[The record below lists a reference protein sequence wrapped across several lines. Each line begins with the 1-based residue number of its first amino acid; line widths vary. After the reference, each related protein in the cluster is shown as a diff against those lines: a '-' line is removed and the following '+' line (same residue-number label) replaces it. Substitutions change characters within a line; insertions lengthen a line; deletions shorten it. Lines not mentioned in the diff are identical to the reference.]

1 MAAARPSAALS
12 PNAKITAVAPNAI
25 AARLTRVRA
34 GRANG
39 AARPM
44 PTGRGRRSR
53 AASRYA
59 AYPRPAFGARPA
71 AMAWVADS
79 SPARSAGPSAAS
91 PVSASIP
98 AGARTD
104 AHHGTCWLPTP

>member
-1 MAAARPSAALS
+1 MPAARPSEALS

-25 AARLTRVRA
+25 AARVTRVRA

-39 AARPM
+39 AARPR

-53 AASRYA
+53 AASRCM

-71 AMAWVADS
+71 AMACVADS
-79 SPARSAGPSAAS
+79 RPARSAGVNAAS
-91 PVSASIP
+91 TVRISIP